1 MESNQLAGMEV
12 TSVSELGTGVEA
24 TTWQQPEKRDLQLR
38 ERIAAALM
46 VHERGWITGRAGGLS
61 WTLSRSNRYVSALTA
76 LILLVLLSPLLLFI
90 AVSIKVSSPGSVLFI
105 QQRTGFRGRR
115 FGMVKF
121 RTMVANAEELKDS
134 LRHLNKH
141 GKNSVDF
148 KIDRDPR
155 VTGIGQFLRRT
166 SLDELPNL
174 INVVMGQMRIVGPR
188 PTSFHA
194 QTYHDH
200 HLPRLSIYP
209 GITGLWQISGR
220 SDVDFD
226 GRVDL
231 DMRYILAQSPL
242 LDLKILLKTP
252 FKVLGGKGAS

>member
-1 MESNQLAGMEV
+1 MESNLIGMDV
-12 TSVSELGTGVEA
+12 RPDAAVQNGGISEDS
-24 TTWQQPEKRDLQLR
+24 QQQEKRNLKLR
-38 ERIAAALM
+38 GRIESALL
-46 VHERGWITGRAGGLS
+46 VHEKSWVTGRYGGLPWS
-61 WTLSRSNRYVSALTA
+61 LSRTNRYASAFMATIL
-76 LILLVLLSPLLLFI
+76 LILFSPVLLFI
-90 AVSIKVSSPGSVLFI
+90 ALAIKASSPGPVFFI

-115 FGMVKF
+115 FGMIKF
-121 RTMVANAEELKDS
+121 RTMVVNAEELKES

-141 GKNSVDF
+141 GENSVDF

-200 HLPRLSIYP
+200 HLARLSIYP

-231 DMRYILAQSPL
+231 DMQYILTQSPL
-242 LDLKILLKTP
+242 LDLKILFKTP
-252 FKVLGGKGAS
+252 LKVLGGQGAS